1 MDSLVSLFEKGRE
14 LSHTWLLTLDLA
26 GNMDEINL
34 SFLSLSLEGVLRWFL
49 EVGDEQDLGLVGRVR
64 MISDAHG
71 EFVVD

>member
-1 MDSLVSLFEKGRE
+1 VKGHE

-34 SFLSLSLEGVLRWFL
+34 SFLSLSLSLEGVLRWFL
-49 EVGDEQDLGLVGRVR
+49 VVGDEQDLGLVGRVR

>member
-1 MDSLVSLFEKGRE
+1 MKGHE

-34 SFLSLSLEGVLRWFL
+34 SFLSLSLSLEGVLRWFL
-49 EVGDEQDLGLVGRVR
+49 VVGDEQDLGLVGRVR